1 MKSGRKVFF
10 VAIIM
15 VVVMC
20 FAGCMP
26 RESSMEEEVKVSSE
40 DGIYEEIFDPNDLA
54 WRDNSLDAYSA
65 RFNQRLKVTDDESD
79 EFFLGGC
86 CAVLGNGRLSYFQKH
101 VGMYD
106 YKKGWDELV
115 IATNQQKI
123 DNVRLMFPFTP
134 DNFNQAW
141 LMGEVYGN
149 DHYICL
155 NFEGTNENKIY
166 HIFEVD
172 EDLRVVN
179 DFYADCFSKEEWE
192 APDAIYQDR
201 DGNVHVLTSFVDESF
216 SRYYVFRADGS
227 LTGQCFLETSENGG
241 NGLNAFRFRPMSD
254 GTLSIQRCYT
264 DEQGIICGTELFKKD
279 VITQKET
286 VLTSQDNEVTG
297 EVVYYQLGAD
307 NSIIYMNRQG
317 IYKCNVYWENVETIY
332 LWSNHGI
339 TFRGGAIKLLDN
351 DEICVYYVGDDGN
364 HYMVLTPTK
373 EKVEITE
380 INFVT
385 DRSFIFQPIVDQFN
399 KAHPSFHVELK
410 SGYDRTKLLSE
421 MIAGQGPVLIDTAL
435 IGFEEQE
442 RLWEPLDG
450 MLKATGLEGE
460 LNEKA
465 LECCRIN
472 GKTLGLAGDYV
483 VKTVITTK
491 PEIRDGWTQED
502 FINEIAKSSSIQ
514 VIFPPVP
521 LNYSGNTLIFEYLMH
536 GIDDNYLL
544 NQEKELHEENL
555 NRVFDLAE
563 KYCTDRETESGA
575 TLVQGGHAFCANI
588 VIRGLSEILAIEKAY
603 GRNVRY
609 VGYPSVHGG
618 THFIS
623 TDSPVSIRRNAT
635 GEEKKAAYTFLKE
648 WMSYDGQI
656 AFSKR
661 NVNYG
666 ISIRD
671 DVMEEQIQS
680 IIQNELANISDGS
693 DANSKVYEQELQEWA
708 RLLKD
713 IIETAVPLEK
723 LPRNLEELMWEELTE
738 YFNGNITR
746 EQVID
751 HLKKRIRL
759 YFEEHQNEPKTFRT
773 Q

>member
-1 MKSGRKVFF
+1 MKSGRKVFL

-15 VVVMC
+15 LVVMC
-20 FAGCMP
+20 FTGCMP
-26 RESSMEEEVKVSSE
+26 RESSSEEEVKASSE

-65 RFNQRLKVTDDESD
+65 RFNQLLKVTDDESD

-86 CAVLGNGRLSYFQKH
+86 CAILGNGRLSYFQKH

-172 EDLRVVN
+172 EDLSVVN

-192 APDAIYQDR
+192 APDGLYQDR
-201 DGNVHVLTSFVDESF
+201 DGNVHVLTSIADEGI
-216 SRYYVFRADGS
+216 SRYYVFQPDGK
-227 LTGQCFLETSENGG
+227 LIGQCFLKTSGAGG
-241 NGLNAFRFRPMSD
+241 NGLDDFRFRPMSD
-254 GTLSIQRCYT
+254 GTLCIQRRYT
-264 DEQGIICGTELFKKD
+264 DEQGNICGTQLFKKD
-279 VITQKET
+279 VVTEKET
-286 VLTSQDNEVTG
+286 VLTSQDNKVTG
-297 EVVYYQLGAD
+297 EVVYFQLCGD

-317 IYKCNVYWENVETIY
+317 IYKCNVSWENIETIY

-380 INFVT
+380 ISFVT
-385 DRSFIFQPIVDQFN
+385 DRSFIFQPVVNEFN
-399 KAHPSFHVELK
+399 KSHPSFHVEIK
-410 SGYDRTKLLSE
+410 SGYDQTKLLSE

-450 MLKATGLEGE
+450 MLKATGLDGK

-472 GKTLGLAGDYV
+472 GKTLGLVGDYF
-483 VKTVITTK
+483 VKTVITTNSK
-491 PEIRDGWTQED
+491 IRDGWTQEE
-502 FINEIAKSSSIQ
+502 FLSEIEKSSSIK

-536 GIDDNYLL
+536 GINDNYLL
-544 NQEKELHEENL
+544 NDEKQLNEENL
-555 NRVFDLAE
+555 KRVFRLAE
-563 KYCTDRETESGA
+563 KYCQDKETEPGA
-575 TLVQGGHAFCANI
+575 TLVQSGQAFCANI
-588 VIRGLSEILAIEKAY
+588 TIKGLNGILAIEKVY

-609 VGYPSVHGG
+609 VGYPSIRGG
-618 THFIS
+618 MHFIS
-623 TDSPVSIRRNAT
+623 ADNPVSIRRNAT
-635 GEEKKAAYTFLKE
+635 REEKKAAYAFLKE

-656 AFSKR
+656 TFSKR
-661 NVNYG
+661 NVNYA

-693 DANSKVYEQELQEWA
+693 DVNSKVYEQELLERA
-708 RLLKD
+708 KLLKE
-713 IIETAVPLEK
+713 IIEAAVPQEK
-723 LPRNLEELMWEELTE
+723 LPRDLEELMWEELTE
-738 YFNGNITR
+738 YFKGNITR
-746 EQVID
+746 EQVTD
-751 HLKKRIRL
+751 HLKNRMQL
-759 YFEEHQNEPKTFRT
+759 YFEEHQDQPERIN
-773 Q
+773 